1 MKARF
6 RFFLASLVFVFF
18 VAAVAAPTA
27 SIGAADNCYTIVVGR
42 NASADGSVI
51 VAHNEDDA
59 GEMIVNLRKIRPR
72 DYGAP
77 QKVDLGKGAFY
88 ETDGKTL
95 GFLWIEATKQE
106 FADSFINQ
114 AGVLLTSDSC
124 PSNEAKDDLTDGG
137 IGYMLRRI
145 VAEKASSARE
155 GVKLAAALVEKYGYT
170 GSGRTYTIADK
181 NEAWMMAI
189 IKGRHWF
196 AQRVPDDEVAVIPNH
211 YVIRAI
217 DPSDS
222 GRFMGSPDIV
232 DYARANGWYDESK
245 DGSFD
250 FKKAFSRVFTADLTQ
265 DRNTLR
271 HWRGLNLLSGREW
284 PISDAYPFSFK
295 PAKKVAAESLMA
307 VLRDHYEGTPYDA
320 TNGYK
325 EGTPNKTKFRTI
337 CTNTTINS
345 FIASLNAARPESV
358 SIFLWLALGR
368 PDTTI
373 YLPLYYG
380 AEELPPGLGIGKR
393 EHDYADFYKLH
404 YNDGPWQSQ
413 KDKLLRTRVVS
424 LQTMAETDYARVR
437 AIVDAELLPAEK
449 TFIDKKAKLEAE
461 IAAHPAKKEKAA
473 LNKLAAFMKE
483 AFAKAGK
490 LTESILAK
498 LAK

>member
-59 GEMIVNLRKIRPR
+59 GEMIVNLRKVKPR
-72 DYGAP
+72 DYGSP
-77 QKVDLGKGAFY
+77 QKVALGKGAVY
-88 ETDGKTL
+88 ESDGKTL

-124 PSNEAKDDLTDGG
+124 PSNETKDDLTDGG

-284 PISDAYPFSFK
+284 PISDAYSFSFK

-337 CTNTTINS
+337 CTGTTINS
-345 FIASLNAARPESV
+345 FIASLHVGRPEPI
-358 SIFLWLALGR
+358 SIFLWIALGK
-368 PDTTI
+368 PDTTA
-373 YLPLYYG
+373 YMPLYYG
-380 AEELPPGLGIGKR
+380 VDSLPPGSGLGAGI
-393 EHDYADFYKLH
+393 HDYADFYARH
-404 YNDGPWQSQ
+404 FDDAEWQAQ
-413 KDKLLRTRVVS
+413 KGELLNTNVFL
-424 LQTMAETDYARVR
+424 LQKMAEENYAEMR
-437 AIVDAELLPAEK
+437 AEIDAALLPAEK
-449 TFIDKKAKLEAE
+449 EFVENR
-461 IAAHPAKKEKAA
+461 EKIESEFAA
-473 LNKLAAFMKE
+473 LYAKDEKEALRKLTASVAAAFARIGE
-483 AFAKAGK
+483 LTAG
-490 LTESILAK
+490 ILAK
-498 LAK
+498 HPR